1 MDLQASV
8 LNHLFGGCF
17 GWEWKNLLVGR
28 EYVCPVQLPSGVK
41 PVSYPRSVHYA
52 VGQPMGALS
61 SWAMLALTHHLIVAW
76 AARRVGH
83 PVGTF

>member
-1 MDLQASV
+1 MDLQAS
-8 LNHLFGGCF
+8 LLDHLFGDGF
-17 GWEWKNLLVGR
+17 GANWKFLLVGR
-28 EYVCPVQLPSGVK
+28 EYVCPVSLPSGVK
-41 PVSYPRSVHYA
+41 PVSYPRSVFYA